1 MVDSIDFAAQRK
13 REHPDWSYGDSADA
27 YEVPNSTLY
36 GHYTSQPAGH
46 AATTPHRLCIEQ
58 EEQLILK
65 INACA
70 SRGAIILKSL
80 QKPPLHADKI
90 ETRKVFYRLMR
101 PCDPLAG
108 RISPILMSFSMLLVK
123 DVYDTALYMAPT
135 PCSA

>member
-80 QKPPLHADKI
+80 QKPPVSNL
-90 ETRKVFYRLMR
+90 RCQL
-101 PCDPLAG
+101 G
-108 RISPILMSFSMLLVK
+108 ISL
-123 DVYDTALYMAPT
+123 
-135 PCSA
+135 CSVAQGPSACQVLRF